1 MVKNLSASLKGSASA
16 FQDKKKELLVHE
28 TNVATNVATGF
39 GGGKS
44 SSPPFQNQVGQLSAA
59 HDTSLHQF
67 LYLFY

>member
-28 TNVATNVATGF
+28 TNVATGF